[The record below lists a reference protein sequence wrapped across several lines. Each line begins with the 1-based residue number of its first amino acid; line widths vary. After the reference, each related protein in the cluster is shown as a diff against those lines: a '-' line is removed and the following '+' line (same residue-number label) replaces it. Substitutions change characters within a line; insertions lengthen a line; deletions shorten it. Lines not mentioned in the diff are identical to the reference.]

1 MKPSIKDFFIKCDLI
16 QELVTFTE
24 EILNGKH
31 FFGSEMCDEAVRMQ
45 LSLLEFVT
53 DHLKNQEMCN
63 ETMHIDPLQKFFFPH
78 CFKIQEMCIS
88 TAEADPSQ
96 LDDVSDNFKT
106 HDICDDVVNGDSN
119 SLQCVSDWVVMVE
132 LVKIWYDTDN
142 YWNDDELVEW
152 YNDYKQC
159 K

>member
-1 MKPSIKDFFIKCDLI
+1 M
-16 QELVTFTE
+16 
-24 EILNGKH
+24 
-31 FFGSEMCDEAVRMQ
+31 R
-45 LSLLEFVT
+45 
-53 DHLKNQEMCN
+53 
-63 ETMHIDPLQKFFFPH
+63 
-78 CFKIQEMCIS
+78 IS
-88 TAEADPSQ
+88 AAEADPWQ

-106 HDICDDVVNGDSN
+106 HDMCDDAVSGDSY

-132 LVKIWYDTDN
+132 LVKIWHDTDD